1 MSRIKGVTIVIDGE
15 TKALDKA
22 LADVNKRSRDIQ
34 RELKQVDRL
43 LKFNPGNT
51 ELIAQ
56 KQKLLGDQV
65 EVTREKLERLKA
77 AQEDVTA
84 AFERG
89 EISEEQYRAF
99 QREII
104 ETESKLRN
112 YERQLEQTQSKLQ
125 QFGEKSKEVGEKM
138 KKAGDKMQDIGKSL
152 TTKVTAPLTGIAAAS
167 IKVGTDFE
175 TSMSH
180 VAAVSGATGEDLE
193 RLKAKAREMGATT
206 NKSASEAA
214 DALGYLALAGWDIES
229 MLAGVEPMI
238 KLSSAGKIDLARTAD
253 LVTDS
258 MSALGVEIHEL
269 DEYLDVMSATSQN
282 SNTSIEQLGDAF
294 VTAGGKLRDL
304 GIRFDEGAAA
314 LGVMANAGI
323 KGSEA
328 GRGLSAILT
337 NLTAPTGSAKKAI
350 EELGI
355 SVFDSN
361 GEFVGI
367 EESLR
372 RVDEALNGMTQEQQ
386 AMYKSMIAGKEHA
399 KTFSALMN
407 GLGGDFDKLTE
418 DIDNSKGALD
428 EMYEIMTDNLA
439 AKWDE
444 FKSALE
450 EAGIAIFESMLPA
463 LEVVVGFL
471 QKLVDGFNKLPA
483 PVKTALVVVGS
494 LVAAIGPLLT
504 VLGFMV
510 SNIGALLTAVPKV
523 IGVIEGLSGVLTAA
537 KAAAAV
543 FTGALGTISAPVLAI
558 IAAIGSLIAIGV
570 ALYKNWDEIKAFAS
584 EVWEGI
590 KEIFVAVVTAIG
602 EFLME
607 KWNLISDDVIAIWE
621 SIKEFFSGIWEII
634 KNIFVGAFI
643 VILQLIT
650 GQWED
655 AFNTT
660 KEIWENIKEAISS
673 VWESIQNV
681 FQTALDILD
690 KLTSGKFSDF
700 FNVIKEYMD
709 MIFGNIKAVWDFIKE
724 TFNNALDFVKALVT
738 GDFEG
743 MKNAIQNQMENVWNL
758 IKRIWDNIKKFFS
771 GTIGDILSN
780 VIQKFKDIYNNIKNK
795 MEDVFSKIKEI
806 WDKVMDFF
814 RDIDLTQ
821 IGKDMIQGL
830 INGIGSMAGA
840 LVDKAKGVVDDAIKG
855 AKNLL
860 GIASPSRVFMEI
872 GEDTGKGLEIGL
884 RKMGARVEKASEDM
898 VAHTIIEK
906 ELNLVGDAR
915 GALVGAGGG
924 GDIII
929 NIENMNVRNDDDINK
944 ISRELQRLID
954 KAKRGRGGGI

>member
-1 MSRIKGVTIVIDGE
+1 MARIKGITIEIDGE
-15 TKALDKA
+15 TKGLNKA
-22 LADVNKRSRDIQ
+22 LEDVNKRSRDIQ

-56 KQKLLGDQV
+56 KQKLLGEQV
-65 EVTREKLERLKA
+65 EATREKLNRLKA
-77 AQEDVTA
+77 AQDEVTE
-84 AFERG
+84 AFKRG

-99 QREII
+99 QRELI
-104 ETESKLRN
+104 ETESKLKHL
-112 YERQLEQTQSKLQ
+112 ESQLEKTQSKWDK
-125 QFGEKSKEVGEKM
+125 FGEKAAHVGERM
-138 KKAGDKMQDIGKSL
+138 KRAGDKMQDVGKSL
-152 TTKVTAPLTGIAAAS
+152 TTKVTAPLTGIAAAA

-214 DALGYLALAGWDIES
+214 DAMGYMALAGWDTQQ
-229 MLAGVEPMI
+229 MLAGIEPML
-238 KLSSAGKIDLARTAD
+238 KLSSAGNIDLARTAD

-258 MSALGVEIHEL
+258 MSALGVEINEL
-269 DEYLDVMSATSQN
+269 DAYLDVMAKTAQS
-282 SNTSIEQLGDAF
+282 SNTDIDQLGEAF
-294 VTAGGKLRDL
+294 ITAGGKLRDL
-304 GIRFDEGAAA
+304 GIDFKEGAIA
-314 LGVMANAGI
+314 LGLMANAGI

-337 NLTAPTGSAKKAI
+337 NLTAPTGQAKKAL

-355 SVFDSN
+355 SVFDTN
-361 GEFVGI
+361 GEFIGI
-367 EESLR
+367 EQALKK
-372 RVDEALNGMTQEQQ
+372 VDGALSGMTQEQQ

-407 GLGGDFDKLTE
+407 ALGDDY
-418 DIDNSKGALD
+418 DNLREEVEGANGALD
-428 EMYEIMTDNLA
+428 EMYEIMTDNL
-439 AKWDE
+439 KGRWDE

-450 EAGIAIFESMLPA
+450 EAGIAIFNNLQPA
-463 LEVVVGFL
+463 LETVLGFL
-471 QKLVDGFNKLPA
+471 KTLVDMFNALPGPVQGFI
-483 PVKTALVVVGS
+483 VVIGG
-494 LVAAIGPLLT
+494 LAAAIGPLLT

-523 IGVIEGLSGVLTAA
+523 IGVIKGLSGVLTAA

-543 FTGALGTISAPVLAI
+543 FTGALGTISAPVLAV
-558 IAAIGSLIAIGV
+558 IGVITALIAIGV
-570 ALYKNWDEIKAFAS
+570 ALYKNWDEIKEFAS
-584 EVWEGI
+584 EIWESI
-590 KEIFVAVVTAIG
+590 KEIFFTVVEAIG
-602 EFLME
+602 EFLLE
-607 KWNLISDDVIAIWE
+607 KWNLISDDVISIWE

-660 KEIWENIKEAISS
+660 KEIWENIKEAIAN
-673 VWESIQNV
+673 VWEGIKEV
-681 FQTALDILD
+681 FNTVLDVLD
-690 KLTSGKFSDF
+690 TLTGGKFSGF
-700 FNVIKEYMD
+700 FETIREYMN
-709 MIFGNIKAVWDFIKE
+709 MIFSNIEAVWEYIKDS
-724 TFNNALDFVKALVT
+724 FKNALDFVKALVT
-738 GDFEG
+738 LDFEG
-743 MKNAIQNQMENVWNL
+743 MKNAIKAQMENALNL
-758 IKRIWDNIKKFFS
+758 IKTIWGNIKKFFDN
-771 GTIGDILSN
+771 TIGDIVRN
-780 VIQKFKDIYNNIKNK
+780 VINKFKEIYTN
-795 MEDVFSKIKEI
+795 VKEKLEEVYKTVKDI
-806 WDKVMDFF
+806 WDQVKQFLKEV
-814 RDIDLTQ
+814 DLKEL
-821 IGKDMIQGL
+821 GKDIIRGL
-830 INGIGSMAGA
+830 I
-840 LVDKAKGVVDDAIKG
+840 DGVVSMGKELVKRAKEVVNDAITA

-860 GIASPSRVFMEI
+860 GIASPSKVFMEI

-915 GALVGAGGG
+915 GALAGAGGG

>member
-1 MSRIKGVTIVIDGE
+1 MSRSIKGITIKLDGE
-15 TKALDKA
+15 TTGLQKALS
-22 LADVNKRSRDIQ
+22 DVDKRSRDVQ
-34 RELKQVDRL
+34 RELRQVERL

-51 ELIAQ
+51 ELVAQ
-56 KQKLLGDQV
+56 KQKLLSEQV
-65 EVTREKLERLKA
+65 EVTRERLNQLKA
-77 AQEDVTA
+77 AQDEVTA

-99 QREII
+99 QRELV
-104 ETESKLRN
+104 ETESKLKHF
-112 YERQLEQTQSKLQ
+112 ESQLEQTQSKWDK
-125 QFGEKSKEVGEKM
+125 FGEKAADAGEKM
-138 KKAGDKMQDIGKSL
+138 KRTGDKMQSVGKSMSM
-152 TTKVTAPLTGIAAAS
+152 KITAPLTGVAAAA

-180 VAAVSGATGEDLE
+180 VAAVSGATGDDLKKLED
-193 RLKAKAREMGATT
+193 KAREMGSTT

-214 DALGYLALAGWDIES
+214 DAMGYLALAGWDTNEMLTGIEPV
-229 MLAGVEPMI
+229 L
-238 KLSSAGKIDLARTAD
+238 KLSSAGNLDLARTAE
-253 LVTDS
+253 LVTNS
-258 MSALGVEIHEL
+258 MGAMGIEVHEL
-269 DEYLDVMSATSQN
+269 NDYLDVIAKTAQSADTD
-282 SNTSIEQLGDAF
+282 IDQLGEAF
-294 VTAGGKLRDL
+294 ITAGGKLRDL
-304 GIRFDEGAAA
+304 GIDFEEGAIA
-314 LGVMANAGI
+314 LGLMADAGI

-337 NLTAPTGSAKKAI
+337 NLTHPTGQAKKAM

-361 GEFVGI
+361 GEFIGI
-367 EESLR
+367 EEALKK
-372 RVDEALNGMTQEQQ
+372 VDGALEGMTQEQQ
-386 AMYKSMIAGKEHA
+386 NAFKSMIAGKEHA

-407 GLGGDFDKLTE
+407 GLGDE
-418 DIDNSKGALD
+418 YDNLRDEVEGANGALD
-428 EMYEIMTDNLA
+428 KMYDIMTDNLA
-439 AKWDE
+439 GRWDE

-450 EAGIAIFESMLPA
+450 ETGIAIFKNLQPA
-463 LEVVVGFL
+463 LETVLGFL
-471 QKLVDGFNKLPA
+471 KTLVDVFNALPGPVQGFI
-483 PVKTALVVVGS
+483 VVIGG

-523 IGVIEGLSGVLTAA
+523 IGVIKGLGGVLTAVKGA
-537 KAAAAV
+537 VTV
-543 FTGALGTISAPVLAI
+543 FTGAIGTISAPVLAV
-558 IAAIGSLIAIGV
+558 IGVITALIAIGV
-570 ALYKNWDEIKAFAS
+570 ALYKNWDEIKEFAS
-584 EVWEGI
+584 EIWESI
-590 KEIFVAVVTAIG
+590 KEIFFTVVEAIG
-602 EFLME
+602 EFLLE
-607 KWNLISDDVIAIWE
+607 KWDLIGEDIINVWE
-621 SIKEFFSGIWEII
+621 NIKEFFSGIWELI

-643 VILQLIT
+643 VILELLT
-650 GQWED
+650 GQWDE
-655 AFNTT
+655 ALETT
-660 KEIWENIKEAISS
+660 KEVWENIKEALFK
-673 VWESIQNV
+673 VWESIQEI
-681 FQTALDILD
+681 FYTALDILD
-690 KLTSGKFSDF
+690 KMTGGKFSEF
-700 FNVIKEYMD
+700 FDVIREYMD

-743 MKNAIQNQMENVWNL
+743 MKNAIQNQMENAWNL

-780 VIQKFKDIYNNIKNK
+780 VIQKFKDIYNNIKNT

-840 LVDKAKGVVDDAIKG
+840 LVDKAKGVVDDAIQG

-860 GIASPSRVFMEI
+860 GIASPSKVFMSI

-884 RKMGARVEKASEDM
+884 RKMGGRVEKASEDM

-906 ELNLVGDAR
+906 EVNVTGEVA
-915 GALVGAGGG
+915 GAGGG

-944 ISRELQRLID
+944 ISRELQRLIER
-954 KAKRGRGGGI
+954 ARRGKGGGI